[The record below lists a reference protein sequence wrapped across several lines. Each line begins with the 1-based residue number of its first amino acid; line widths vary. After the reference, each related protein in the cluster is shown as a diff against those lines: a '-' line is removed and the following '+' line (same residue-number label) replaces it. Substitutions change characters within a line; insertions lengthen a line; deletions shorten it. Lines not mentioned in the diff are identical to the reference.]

1 MALYSSLRTAISCHC
16 CSVNFS
22 IITHLLWVHTHLES
36 RSLSNL
42 FCMTDDT
49 YHLVSALKT
58 RQVLR
63 RQTLKGLTGEPAE
76 AIWVVEPRRNP
87 DAEAEL
93 LVAATYEAIDMGR
106 HCVPVIEVQ
115 DRDGRRCL
123 GRRYRSDWRTFTS
136 LARPEGAGWAVNL
149 PAALLRRDAAR
160 IALLDYLL
168 ANPNRH
174 GHSLLLDLDG
184 RRLLAADHGL
194 CLGQEGPSLAT
205 CQKAGPMGDLGLT
218 DQEME
223 EALSWWEGAQWA
235 AEKALG
241 ARFGEVRAR
250 LGLAVEQIV

>member
-1 MALYSSLRTAISCHC
+1 M
-16 CSVNFS
+16 
-22 IITHLLWVHTHLES
+22 
-36 RSLSNL
+36 SNL
-42 FCMTDDT
+42 FFVTTDT
-49 YHLVSALKT
+49 HHLVSALKT

-63 RQTLKGLTGEPAE
+63 REALRGLPGEPAE
-76 AIWVVEPRRNP
+76 AIWVVEPRRDP
-87 DAEAEL
+87 DAGTEL
-93 LVAATYEAIDMGR
+93 LVAATYEAIGMGR
-106 HCVPVIEVQ
+106 HCVPVVEVQ

-123 GRRYRSDWRTFTS
+123 GRRYRSDWRTFAS
-136 LARPEGAGWAVNL
+136 IARPEGAGWAVDL

-160 IALLDYLL
+160 IVLLDYLL

-174 GHSLLLDLDG
+174 SHSLLLDLEG

-194 CLGQEGPSLAT
+194 CLGQGGPSLAT

-235 AEKALG
+235 AERVLG

-250 LGLAVEQIV
+250 LGLAVQDIVQGRK